1 MSYNKNF
8 ELDIKDI
15 ELIENALHDKVS
27 RLSKL
32 RLTHVESTIK
42 PVSDLPRVKEIDQ
55 EIQELNELL
64 GRLHNQKS
72 WYRPKSG
79 PYISG

>member
-1 MSYNKNF
+1 MSYNTKF
-8 ELDIKDI
+8 ELGLKDL
-15 ELIENALHDKVS
+15 ELIENTLHDKLS

-32 RLTHVESTIK
+32 RLTHIESTIK
-42 PVSDLPRVKEIDQ
+42 PVDDLPRVKEIDQ
-55 EIQELNELL
+55 EIQEINELL
-64 GRLHNQKS
+64 GKLHNQKS